1 MVKARSIDVGNDDPN
16 QDAGL
21 TLVELL
27 VSMAVFA
34 IFITILLSSI
44 LGITRA
50 STQAQVI
57 SRAASGALIVFQN
70 FDREIRY
77 ADAINYPGST
87 ASGRR
92 YVEFRTPAS
101 SSIDNVTTCNQWRF
115 SPGTGLLESRKWVD
129 TIVPTPTPTPWVT
142 RLSVVFDDGANYPFT
157 VQAAGVGSAMQ
168 QLTLSIDAGNAVQR
182 GSAIKTNFVARNSGI
197 GSDSNA
203 NVLSAGASGARVC
216 TTADRPQ

>member
-1 MVKARSIDVGNDDPN
+1 MGKSKPIDVGNDDPN
-16 QDAGL
+16 QNAGL

-27 VSMAVFA
+27 VSMLVFA

-70 FDREIRY
+70 FDHEIRY

-101 SSIDNVTTCNQWRF
+101 SSIDNVTKCNQWRF
-115 SPGTGLLESRKWVD
+115 SPSTGLLESRTWVD
-129 TIVPTPTPTPWVT
+129 TIVPTPTPWVT

-157 VQAAGVGSAMQ
+157 VQAAGVGSSMQ

-182 GSAIKTNFVARNSGI
+182 GSAITTNFVARNSGI